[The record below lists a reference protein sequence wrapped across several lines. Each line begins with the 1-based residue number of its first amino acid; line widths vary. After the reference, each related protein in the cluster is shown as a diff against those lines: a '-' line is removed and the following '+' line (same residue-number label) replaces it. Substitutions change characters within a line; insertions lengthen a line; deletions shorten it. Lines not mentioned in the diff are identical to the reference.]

1 MQLNPFPTAAHIAA
15 TLIAALLCAGCAM
28 QQPEPAPPL
37 VPANFAETQSHVIV
51 PPNPLDALSPS
62 VRSAY
67 LTGKPNPVR
76 DGFAWIYRYQ
86 PYDQVKVYCAPMHLT
101 QIAIADD
108 EHVVS
113 AGAGDTSR
121 WAIQPTGNRVL
132 VKPVPDGGA
141 QGANAAAGGAGG
153 AIAMPSLFS
162 TNLIIQGSKRTYDIK
177 LQAGGRAHAMELVTY
192 FFPDDIAAAQAARQ
206 KAMRKAAQQAAEAP
220 TAQLNFNYTID
231 GPPVSWRPLQ
241 AFDDGSHEYLEF
253 ADDAMLRDDAPVR
266 YVQRGKTRELVNY
279 ERRGSYFVVDRLYS
293 DAAVTQGVGTD
304 RQTVRIQATGGAH

>member
-253 ADDAMLRDDAPVR
+253 ADDAMLRDDAPVL